1 MALQLPAMSDAI
13 SLLFPPFLVALCLT
27 GIHALFG
34 LEILR
39 RNVIF
44 VDLALAQIA
53 ALGATVAFM
62 LGHAVGSAGS
72 VAYSLGFALAAAALL
87 ASTRIW
93 SGSGSGRVPQEAL
106 IGVIYVVAAAAA
118 FLLVEKAPQGS
129 EHIKQVLIGNILIA
143 GTDELIKL
151 VPLYLLIGGA
161 LWVLRSRLA
170 VAGGGVRGWCW
181 DFAFYAGFG
190 IVVTSSVSLAGVL
203 LVFSFLIIPAMIGV
217 IYAHTV
223 GRQLMVGWLAGTL
236 ASGVGLAISYV
247 WDLPT
252 GATLVCTFGAV
263 LALAALAR
271 PLLLGGSAVRRVA
284 GVVRVILAVLFI
296 ATGAWFALA
305 PRADQPL
312 PDMLEYAVP
321 GARSVYMS
329 EREMQIFNEAASAA
343 ERYRALAAQL
353 SRKEQDSRW
362 QGAALD
368 DLQVRRI
375 SPFMQ
380 SYNEMRKGEEFVKR
394 EVRVRARERAR
405 WWLAALFVIAG
416 LVILPWRA
424 RHSLT

>member
-1 MALQLPAMSDAI
+1 MADTI

-44 VDLALAQIA
+44 ADLALAQIA

-72 VAYSLGFALAAAALL
+72 VAYSLCFALAAAALL
-87 ASTRIW
+87 ASTRQW
-93 SGSGSGRVPQEAL
+93 SGRVPQESL

-129 EHIKQVLIGNILIA
+129 EHIKQILVGNILIA
-143 GTDELIKL
+143 GMDDL
-151 VPLYLLIGGA
+151 VKVAPIYLLIGGA
-161 LWVLRSRLA
+161 LWMLRSRLA
-170 VAGGGVRGWCW
+170 AAGGGVRGWCW
-181 DFAFYAGFG
+181 DFVFYAGFG
-190 IVVTSSVSLAGVL
+190 VVVTSSVSLAGVL
-203 LVFSFLIIPAMIGV
+203 MVFSFLIIPAMIGV

-223 GRQLMVGWLAGTL
+223 GRQLMVGWLAGSI
-236 ASGVGLAISYV
+236 ASGTGLAISYV

-252 GATLVCTFGAV
+252 GATMVCTFGAA
-263 LALAALAR
+263 LALAASVK
-271 PLLLGGSAVRRVA
+271 LLMHHSSVRRVTA
-284 GVVRVILAVLFI
+284 TARVMLAILFI
-296 ATGAWFALA
+296 ASGVWFAAA

-312 PDMLEYAVP
+312 LDMLEYAVP
-321 GARSVYMS
+321 SARTVYMS
-329 EREMQIFNEAASAA
+329 EGEHNVFNEAGREA
-343 ERYRALAAQL
+343 ERYRTLSAQL

-375 SPFMQ
+375 SSFMQ

-394 EVRVRARERAR
+394 EVRSRARGAAR
-405 WWLAALFVIAG
+405 WWLGALFMLAG
-416 LVILPWRA
+416 LLIAPSRKIM
-424 RHSLT
+424 

>member
-1 MALQLPAMSDAI
+1 MTDAI
-13 SLLFPPFLVALCLT
+13 SLLWPPFLVALCLV

-72 VAYSLGFALAAAALL
+72 IAYSLGFALAAAALL
-87 ASTRIW
+87 ASTRLW
-93 SGSGSGRVPQEAL
+93 SRSGRVSQEAS
-106 IGVIYVVAAAAA
+106 IGVIYVVAAAGA

-129 EHIKQVLIGNILIA
+129 EHIKQILIGNILVT
-143 GTDELIKL
+143 GVDELVKA
-151 VPLYLLIGGA
+151 VPIYILIGGA
-161 LWVLRSRLA
+161 LWLLRARFA
-170 VAGGGVRGWCW
+170 AAGGGLRGWCW
-181 DFAFYAGFG
+181 DFAFYAGFAV
-190 IVVTSSVSLAGVL
+190 VVTSSVSLAGVL

-223 GRQLMVGWLAGTL
+223 GRQLMVGWLAGSI
-236 ASGVGLAISYV
+236 ASAAGLAISYA

-252 GATLVCTFGAV
+252 GATLVCAFGAM
-263 LALAALAR
+263 LALAACVK
-271 PLLLGGSAVRRVA
+271 PLMQRGAATRVATAVRVMIA
-284 GVVRVILAVLFI
+284 IVFI
-296 ATGAWFALA
+296 ASGAWFAAA

-312 PDMLEYAVP
+312 LDVIESAVP
-321 GARSVYMS
+321 AARTAYLS
-329 EREMQIFNEAASAA
+329 ESEQNIFNEADREA
-343 ERYRALAAQL
+343 ERYRTLAAQL

-368 DLQVRRI
+368 DMQVRRI
-375 SPFMQ
+375 SSFMQ

-394 EVRVRARERAR
+394 EVRSRSREAAR
-405 WWLAALFVIAG
+405 WWLGALLMVVGLLIA
-416 LVILPWRA
+416 PWRK
-424 RHSLT
+424 LT

>member
-1 MALQLPAMSDAI
+1 MTDAI
-13 SLLFPPFLVALCLT
+13 SLLWLPFLVALCLV

-72 VAYSLGFALAAAALL
+72 ISYSLGFALAAAALL
-87 ASTRIW
+87 ASTRRW
-93 SGSGSGRVPQEAL
+93 SGRVSQEAL

-129 EHIKQVLIGNILIA
+129 EHIKQVLIGNILVA
-143 GTDELIKL
+143 GVDELVKV
-151 VPLYLLIGGA
+151 VPLYILIGGA
-161 LWVLRSRLA
+161 LWLLRARFA
-170 VAGGGVRGWCW
+170 AAGGGIRGWCW

-190 IVVTSSVSLAGVL
+190 MVVTSSVTMAGVL

-223 GRQLMVGWLAGTL
+223 GRQLIAGWLAGGI
-236 ASGVGLAISYV
+236 ASATGLAISYA

-252 GATLVCTFGAV
+252 GATMVCTFGAV
-263 LALAALAR
+263 LAVAAAIKPMTQRHAMRRATATAR
-271 PLLLGGSAVRRVA
+271 VM
-284 GVVRVILAVLFI
+284 LAVLFI
-296 ATGAWFALA
+296 ASGAWFSAA

-312 PDMLEYAVP
+312 LDVIEQAAPI
-321 GARSVYMS
+321 ARTLYIS
-329 EREMQIFNEAASAA
+329 ESEQKIYNEAQREA
-343 ERYRALAAQL
+343 ERYRTLAAQL

-362 QGAALD
+362 QGAAID
-368 DLQVRRI
+368 DMQVRRM
-375 SPFMQ
+375 SSFMQ

-394 EVRVRARERAR
+394 EVRARARSAAR
-405 WWLAALFVIAG
+405 WWLGALFAITG
-416 LVILPWRA
+416 LLIFPWR
-424 RHSLT
+424 RIL

>member
-1 MALQLPAMSDAI
+1 MTDAFF
-13 SLLFPPFLVALCLT
+13 LLWPPFLVALCLV

-72 VAYSLGFALAAAALL
+72 MAYSLGFALAAAALL
-87 ASTRIW
+87 ASTRRW
-93 SGSGSGRVPQEAL
+93 SGRVSQESL

-129 EHIKQVLIGNILIA
+129 EHIKQILIGNILVA
-143 GTDELIKL
+143 GVDELVKV
-151 VPLYLLIGGA
+151 VPLYILIGGA
-161 LWVLRSRLA
+161 LWLLRARFA
-170 VAGGGVRGWCW
+170 AAGGGIRGWCW

-190 IVVTSSVSLAGVL
+190 MVVTSSVTLAGVL

-223 GRQLMVGWLAGTL
+223 GRQLIVGWLAGSI
-236 ASGVGLAISYV
+236 ASAAGLAISYA

-252 GATLVCTFGAV
+252 GATMVCTFGAV
-263 LALAALAR
+263 LALAAGVKPLMQRNALWRVSATARMMLA
-271 PLLLGGSAVRRVA
+271 
-284 GVVRVILAVLFI
+284 VILI
-296 ATGAWFALA
+296 ASGAWFAAA

-312 PDMLEYAVP
+312 LDVVEHVVP
-321 GARSVYMS
+321 VTRTFYMGDS
-329 EREMQIFNEAASAA
+329 EQKTFNEAAREA
-343 ERYRALAAQL
+343 ERYRTLAAQL
-353 SRKEQDSRW
+353 SHKEQDSRW
-362 QGAALD
+362 QGAAID
-368 DLQVRRI
+368 DMQVRRM
-375 SPFMQ
+375 SSFMQ

-394 EVRVRARERAR
+394 EVRARARDAAR
-405 WWLAALFVIAG
+405 WWLAALFIVVG
-416 LVILPWRA
+416 LLITPWRKI
-424 RHSLT
+424 L

>member
-1 MALQLPAMSDAI
+1 MSDTI
-13 SLLFPPFLVALCLT
+13 SLLLPPFLVALCLT

-72 VAYSLGFALAAAALL
+72 VAYSLCFALAAAALL
-87 ASTRIW
+87 ASTRQW
-93 SGSGSGRVPQEAL
+93 SGRVPQEAL

-129 EHIKQVLIGNILIA
+129 EHIKQILVGNILLA
-143 GTDELIKL
+143 GMDDL
-151 VPLYLLIGGA
+151 VKVAPIYLLIGGA
-161 LWVLRSRLA
+161 LWMLRSRLA
-170 VAGGGVRGWCW
+170 AAGGGVRGWCW

-190 IVVTSSVSLAGVL
+190 VVVTSSVSLAGVL

-223 GRQLMVGWLAGTL
+223 GRQLMVGWLAGTV

-271 PLLLGGSAVRRVA
+271 PLSLGGSVVRRVA
-284 GVVRVILAVLFI
+284 GVVRVMLAALFI
-296 ATGAWFALA
+296 AAGAWFTAA

-312 PDMLEYAVP
+312 LDMLEYAVP
-321 GARSVYMS
+321 GARSAYMS
-329 EREMQIFNEAASAA
+329 EREMQIFNDAAREA

-368 DLQVRRI
+368 DMQVRRI
-375 SPFMQ
+375 SSFMQ